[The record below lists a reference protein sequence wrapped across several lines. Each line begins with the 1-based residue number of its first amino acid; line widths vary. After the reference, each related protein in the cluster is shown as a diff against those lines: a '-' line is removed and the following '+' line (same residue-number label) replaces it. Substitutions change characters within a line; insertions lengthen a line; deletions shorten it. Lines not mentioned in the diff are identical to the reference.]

1 MILME
6 PLFLYVSDNYFT
18 SFGLTSAMGKHLIIF
33 EIILLSVLKSSYL
46 VLATVETGPSLEN
59 RISLASTDEQD
70 LREHDQQHG
79 DSANIL
85 ETDYLL
91 ASQLSEPDHML
102 NILRSLQKRNPQSYI
117 RLGRQ
122 PNSFIRLGR
131 SDKGY
136 IRFGRSGGGSD
147 SSGSDTPNKDSYL
160 MRFGRNINADDI
172 VASDVTANAG
182 TGNTDDNMRFGRR
195 GDKFIRFG
203 RSQQNLNKIG
213 EKVPR
218 SESFIRFGRNANDNG
233 FIRLGKKNAVG
244 KSVDFSKLP
253 LPIDLFLK
261 NAALQQ
267 HQKQLD
273 LDQSI
278 IDNAV
283 INDFIQKQEQLG
295 HSLDYD
301 LPPKY
306 FPNKK

>member
-1 MILME
+1 
-6 PLFLYVSDNYFT
+6 
-18 SFGLTSAMGKHLIIF
+18 MGKYLIIF

-46 VLATVETGPSLEN
+46 VLATVEASPSLES
-59 RISLASTDEQD
+59 RVPFSSDDQD
-70 LREHDQQHG
+70 HDQQHG
-79 DSANIL
+79 DSTNLL
-85 ETDYLL
+85 ETDYIV

-102 NILRSLQKRNPQSYI
+102 NILRSLQKRNPQGYI
-117 RLGRQ
+117 RLGRGPDSLMRSGQ
-122 PNSFIRLGR
+122 

-136 IRFGRSGGGSD
+136 IRFGRSNGGNNG
-147 SSGSDTPNKDSYL
+147 GDTANKDNYL

-172 VASDVTANAG
+172 LASDAMANAA
-182 TGNTDDNMRFGRR
+182 TGNTEDNMRFGRR

-218 SESFIRFGRNANDNG
+218 AESYIRFGRANDNG
-233 FIRLGKKNAVG
+233 FIRLGKKNAIG
-244 KSVDFSKLP
+244 KAVDFAKLP

-295 HSLDYD
+295 HSMDYD
-301 LPPKY
+301 LPTKY
-306 FPNKK
+306 FPTKK